1 MASLRTE
8 RDNLDRRLSDSIA
21 KFREQETRMADQ
33 KVEFESLQKRFQT
46 EFENIANKLLKQNSE
61 EFTKVNEKAVG
72 NILSPLKD
80 RIKEFEKKV
89 DETYEKESK
98 QRFALEKEI
107 KTLAELNQQIS
118 KEATELTNAMKRQ
131 NKLQGNWGEMILEK
145 LLEQS
150 GLRKGVMA
158 VTKLPNKKKEGVID
172 ILDSA
177 MEEDYDEV
185 IVIGFKGTKYFI
197 TNSEITNGLK
207 VIGALTMAQ
216 YELLKMGDE
225 YE

>member
-1 MASLRTE
+1 
-8 RDNLDRRLSDSIA
+8 
-21 KFREQETRMADQ
+21 
-33 KVEFESLQKRFQT
+33 
-46 EFENIANKLLKQNSE
+46 
-61 EFTKVNEKAVG
+61 
-72 NILSPLKD
+72 
-80 RIKEFEKKV
+80 
-89 DETYEKESK
+89 
-98 QRFALEKEI
+98 
-107 KTLAELNQQIS
+107 
-118 KEATELTNAMKRQ
+118 
-131 NKLQGNWGEMILEK
+131 
-145 LLEQS
+145 
-150 GLRKGVMA
+150 MA

-225 YE
+225 HE

>member
-1 MASLRTE
+1 
-8 RDNLDRRLSDSIA
+8 
-21 KFREQETRMADQ
+21 
-33 KVEFESLQKRFQT
+33 
-46 EFENIANKLLKQNSE
+46 
-61 EFTKVNEKAVG
+61 
-72 NILSPLKD
+72 
-80 RIKEFEKKV
+80 
-89 DETYEKESK
+89 
-98 QRFALEKEI
+98 
-107 KTLAELNQQIS
+107 
-118 KEATELTNAMKRQ
+118 
-131 NKLQGNWGEMILEK
+131 
-145 LLEQS
+145 
-150 GLRKGVMA
+150 MA
-158 VTKLPNKKKEGVID
+158 VTKLPNKKKEGVLD

>member
-1 MASLRTE
+1 
-8 RDNLDRRLSDSIA
+8 
-21 KFREQETRMADQ
+21 
-33 KVEFESLQKRFQT
+33 
-46 EFENIANKLLKQNSE
+46 
-61 EFTKVNEKAVG
+61 
-72 NILSPLKD
+72 
-80 RIKEFEKKV
+80 
-89 DETYEKESK
+89 
-98 QRFALEKEI
+98 
-107 KTLAELNQQIS
+107 
-118 KEATELTNAMKRQ
+118 
-131 NKLQGNWGEMILEK
+131 
-145 LLEQS
+145 
-150 GLRKGVMA
+150 MA

-216 YELLKMGDE
+216 YELLKIGDE

>member
-1 MASLRTE
+1 
-8 RDNLDRRLSDSIA
+8 
-21 KFREQETRMADQ
+21 
-33 KVEFESLQKRFQT
+33 
-46 EFENIANKLLKQNSE
+46 
-61 EFTKVNEKAVG
+61 
-72 NILSPLKD
+72 
-80 RIKEFEKKV
+80 
-89 DETYEKESK
+89 
-98 QRFALEKEI
+98 
-107 KTLAELNQQIS
+107 
-118 KEATELTNAMKRQ
+118 
-131 NKLQGNWGEMILEK
+131 
-145 LLEQS
+145 
-150 GLRKGVMA
+150 MA

>member
-1 MASLRTE
+1 
-8 RDNLDRRLSDSIA
+8 
-21 KFREQETRMADQ
+21 
-33 KVEFESLQKRFQT
+33 
-46 EFENIANKLLKQNSE
+46 
-61 EFTKVNEKAVG
+61 
-72 NILSPLKD
+72 
-80 RIKEFEKKV
+80 
-89 DETYEKESK
+89 
-98 QRFALEKEI
+98 
-107 KTLAELNQQIS
+107 
-118 KEATELTNAMKRQ
+118 
-131 NKLQGNWGEMILEK
+131 
-145 LLEQS
+145 
-150 GLRKGVMA
+150 MA

-207 VIGALTMAQ
+207 IIGALTMAQ